1 MQMIIDYIKSPRR
14 LLLAIVKKTN
24 FLYSDSVYLR
34 LMYRLEMGK
43 TLHLKYPGTFNE
55 KLQWL
60 KLHDRNPL
68 YTMLVDK
75 YAVKEY
81 VASIIGEKYVIPT
94 LGVWER
100 VEDIDFDRLPDRF
113 VLKTTHDGGGEGVVI
128 CRDRNAF
135 DERAAL
141 SKLGRSMRRNIY
153 AETKEWPYKGV
164 TPRIIAERYIADEH
178 GELADYKF
186 FCFDGKAYCVMVCI
200 DRSIGS
206 PKFYFFDR
214 NWTLLRLNKRGKE
227 APVDFTL
234 PEPSGMDEM
243 FRLAE
248 TLSRGIPFVRV
259 DLYNHAGAVYFGEM
273 TFYPASGFDGNLLE
287 ETDCLLGSM
296 IRLKN

>member
-1 MQMIIDYIKSPRR
+1 MQKIIDYIKSPRH

-34 LMYRLEMGK
+34 LVYFLEMGK
-43 TLHLKYPGTFNE
+43 PLHLGHPVTFNE

-60 KLHDRNPL
+60 KLHDRKPI
-68 YTMLVDK
+68 YTTLVDK
-75 YAVKEY
+75 CAVKEY
-81 VASIIGEKYVIPT
+81 VASIIGEEHIIPT

-100 VEDIDFDRLPDRF
+100 VEDIDFDCLPDQF

-135 DERAAL
+135 DKRAAL

-153 AETKEWPYKGV
+153 TETKEWPYKGV
-164 TPRIIAERYIADEH
+164 TPRIIAEKYIADER

-214 NWTLLRLNKRGKE
+214 DWTLLRLNKRGKE

-248 TLSRGIPFVRV
+248 KLSRRIPFVRV
-259 DLYNHAGAVYFGEM
+259 DLYNHAGAIYFGEM

-296 IRLKN
+296 ISLKN